1 MPYLPYQGHYKQLKT
16 SNSSAEEIDEY
27 ETMGLCLRLNIT
39 PEMMKEMSFVSLMNI
54 LISNVEDKDKPRK
67 ATQEDINRFK
77 GIL

>member
-1 MPYLPYQGHYKQLKT
+1 
-16 SNSSAEEIDEY
+16 
-27 ETMGLCLRLNIT
+27 MGLCLRLNIT